1 MTKTRE
7 HTGEAVAAPQA
18 TDTTADI
25 IVGTLIDWGVTHVF
39 GLVGDGING
48 LLEALRKRQDQIQF
62 VGVRHE
68 EAAAFMACGFAK
80 HTGKLG
86 VCLATTGPGA
96 AHLINGLYDAKF
108 DSMPVLAIT
117 GTTFHD
123 LGGLRFMQDLDTKV
137 LMQDVS
143 LFNVEITGPAHAV
156 TVMNRACRAA
166 LGHRGVAHITIA
178 KDVQAMPLSAD
189 KLSTENH
196 GLRTSGSWLPTTD
209 SAASKQLQV
218 AADILNAGKRVAI
231 LVGQGALHAR
241 SEVEQ
246 LAERLGAP
254 VAKALL
260 GKAVLP
266 DDSPFTTGGIGHLG
280 TQPTQWVMQ
289 NCDTLL
295 ILGST
300 MPWIDAYPQPG
311 QARGVQVDLNPDRLG
326 LRYPVE
332 AGLVGDVK
340 ATAAALLPL
349 LQHQADRSFLSEA
362 QRRMGDWVAL
372 LDRLETSPRT
382 PLPPQTVIRALS
394 DLIDE
399 DAIIS
404 LDCGTNTHYSA
415 RHLRLRA
422 GQKLTSAGLLATMA
436 PGLPY
441 AIAASFA
448 YPKRQSIAITGDGG
462 FAMLMAELSTATQ
475 YKLPVK
481 VVVLKNNSLAEVRF
495 EQMDLGNPEFGC
507 DLYPIDFVA
516 VAKACGA
523 DGFRCEKP
531 EEVRPAIAAALRSP
545 RAALVEAVVDADER
559 PEKPEKM

>member
-1 MTKTRE
+1 
-7 HTGEAVAAPQA
+7 
-18 TDTTADI
+18 
-25 IVGTLIDWGVTHVF
+25 
-39 GLVGDGING
+39 
-48 LLEALRKRQDQIQF
+48 
-62 VGVRHE
+62 VRHE

-196 GLRTSGSWLPTTD
+196 GLRTSGSWLPTAD